1 MTFEKSIIRLFLL
14 LCWIASAPLRAQA
27 QVTSLYQ
34 SVEQALVFSPQLQ
47 ALTYDNEAIKHD
59 LKQTRGRYGPS
70 IDVLLGYGT
79 EQHSD
84 KTTRQADANPSG
96 SQWSSRGDATLRLT
110 QKVYDGGETS
120 QAVSI
125 QQAILNS
132 ANYDLQ
138 TATQAIALDAIS
150 AHLDVYRQRELVAL
164 AEKDLQVH
172 EDIYKSLSEIE
183 RAGAGNIAD
192 VTQTQTRLARA
203 RSILIISQGDLR
215 KAISNYERVVGIK
228 PEELSFAGLPT
239 TIPGSLDD
247 TLKWMEQKN
256 PALMASNAR
265 LMEAN
270 ARVDLARSAYMPKVN
285 IELNSRYHDQLEG
298 DPSYQYTNDAML
310 VMRWNLFNGGQ
321 DKESTNA
328 ALSRKYQSRS
338 NRDGKLIEL
347 RDATAAAWA
356 TYLSLQSQKKAFR
369 DAVASS
375 EQTFD
380 AYLKQFSVFRRS
392 LLDVLDA
399 EKEYFQSARQ
409 LVSVSVDEI
418 IAAYRIL
425 GLIGTLQV
433 LEPSDDGD
441 ISIDLSRL
449 AQAIELPS
457 VALSSNSVHL
467 QAPPSLP
474 PAFSDP
480 ISAATQDSRV
490 RAAESKRSFPA
501 KLGAQRLVEIGP
513 CIHTHELEQAKKI
526 LHRNGLD
533 FRQSLGIGMVKFTR
547 LLEGVYT
554 VDEAHR
560 RLDELKKTMDA
571 FVLPEKDKLAI
582 YVGSFH
588 DHEKANSYARRLAA
602 KNIAVTPVVAEVE
615 RQGTMLVVQS
625 VDERTAAIISKQMS
639 TLGLT
644 TITTHS
650 HQPIK

>member
-1 MTFEKSIIRLFLL
+1 MTFAKSIIRLFLL
-14 LCWIASAPLRAQA
+14 LCWIPSAPLCAQA
-27 QVTSLYQ
+27 QVASLYQ
-34 SVEQALVFSPQLQ
+34 SVEQALGFSPQLQ
-47 ALTYDNEAIKHD
+47 ALTYNNEAIKHD
-59 LKQTRGRYGPS
+59 LKQARGRYGPS

-79 EQHSD
+79 EQYSD
-84 KTTRQADANPSG
+84 KTTRQADADPSG
-96 SQWSSRGDATLRLT
+96 SQWSSRGDVTLRLT
-110 QKVYDGGETS
+110 QNVYDGGETS

-138 TATQAIALDAIS
+138 AATQAIALDAIS

-215 KAISNYERVVGIK
+215 EAISNYERVVGIK
-228 PEELSFAGLPT
+228 PEELAFAELPT

-256 PALMASNAR
+256 PALMAFNAR

-285 IELNSRYHDQLEG
+285 IELNSRYNDQLEG
-298 DPSYQYTNDAML
+298 DPSYRYSNDAML
-310 VMRWNLFNGGQ
+310 VLRWNLFNGGQ
-321 DKESTNA
+321 DKESTDA
-328 ALSRKYQSRS
+328 ALSRKHQSRS

-375 EQTFD
+375 QQTFD
-380 AYLKQFSVFRRS
+380 AYLKQFSVSRRS
-392 LLDVLDA
+392 LLDVLNA
-399 EKEYFQSARQ
+399 EKEYFQSASQ

-433 LEPSDDGD
+433 QEPSDDGD

-449 AQAIELPS
+449 AQAIVLPS

-467 QAPPSLP
+467 QASPSLP

-480 ISAATQDSRV
+480 ISAATRNSRV
-490 RAAESKRSFPA
+490 RAAESKRIFSA
-501 KLGAQRLVEIGP
+501 KLGDQRLVEIGP
-513 CIHTHELEQAKKI
+513 CINTHELEQAKKI

-554 VDEAHR
+554 VDEAYR
-560 RLDELKKTMDA
+560 RLDELKKTTDA
-571 FVLPEKDKLAI
+571 FVLPEKDKVAI
-582 YVGSFH
+582 YIGSFH
-588 DHEKANSYARRLAA
+588 DHEKANSYVRRLAA

-625 VDERTAAIISKQMS
+625 VDERTAAIISKQMP

-644 TITTHS
+644 IITTHS